1 MYNNKVLN
9 LLQVESIYLSL
20 FQAILS
26 NGSDRDKQLS
36 YKNEQYLNINTIVN
50 NYLKNFLIDANIDD

>member
-9 LLQVESIYLSL
+9 LLQVESIYLYL
-20 FQAILS
+20 FQAILI